1 MLLTLSTLGKPKKSD
16 KVKKKKK
23 CRAKINLSGLKVEIA
38 KKIEKIFKEK
48 SFAEEENYM
57 KDKFLPA
64 ERKCKCNM

>member
-1 MLLTLSTLGKPKKSD
+1 MTLSTLGKPKKSD
-16 KVKKKKK
+16 KVKKKSIVQ
-23 CRAKINLSGLKVEIA
+23 KINLSGLKVEIA

-64 ERKCKCNM
+64 ERKRKCNT